1 MREAKKQVSET
12 FRIQKFGR
20 AFAMPIISHDLNYFE
35 IRYRLYRIV
44 EIFWS
49 LLRIV
54 QIPGRTYGCI
64 SLLPLS
70 LPVTLP
76 VLLSILPKLLTFKL
90 ARRFPICEKLIYFT
104 SGSRSNRGLFSRKLK
119 FEPNVLLKHSIL
131 KCFHF
136 WKVLKIEKGKLTLN
150 ICSTPIENFY
160 AYHF

>member
-12 FRIQKFGR
+12 FRIQKFKGR
-20 AFAMPIISHDLNYFE
+20 LRCQLLAIIYIIL
-35 IRYRLYRIV
+35 RVGVV

-76 VLLSILPKLLTFKL
+76 VLLSILPKLLTLKL
-90 ARRFPICEKLIYFT
+90 ARRFSICEKLIYFT

-136 WKVLKIEKGKLTLN
+136 WKVLKIEKGKINLEHLFH
-150 ICSTPIENFY
+150 PIQSFN